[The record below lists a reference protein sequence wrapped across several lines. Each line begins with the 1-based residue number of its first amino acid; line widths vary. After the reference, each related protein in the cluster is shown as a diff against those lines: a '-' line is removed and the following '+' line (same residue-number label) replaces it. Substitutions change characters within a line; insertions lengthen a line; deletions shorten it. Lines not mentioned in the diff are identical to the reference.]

1 MNILLVNDDGISSP
15 DLALLCR
22 AVKARGHHVTVCAPA
37 TQQSAK
43 SHAFTIMDPL
53 LVRPYAME
61 GADEAWALVGTPV
74 DCCRVGMMALCDE
87 KPDLVMSGINFGY
100 NIGLATYVSGTVG
113 AAREAAF
120 QGIPAIAVSR
130 DVNMPEE
137 TVRFFAD
144 YAVRLGEKLV
154 DYPAPEMSVCNVN
167 VPPLDVHALKEAV
180 MCPISHGVYKDG
192 YEERTSPRDVR
203 YFWLTPEI
211 EDDHPVPGTDADMLQ
226 RGHITVTFLTV
237 DGCGQSEF
245 ADFPEAIQK

>member
-43 SHAFTIMDPL
+43 SHAFTIMEPL

-74 DCCRVGMMALCDE
+74 DCCRVGVMALCDE

-120 QGIPAIAVSR
+120 QGIPAIAVSK
-130 DVNMPEE
+130 DVNTPEE

-154 DYPAPEMSVCNVN
+154 KYPAPKLSVCNMN
-167 VPPLDVHALKEAV
+167 VPPVEVKALKKAV
-180 MCPISHGVYKDG
+180 MCPISRNVYRDG
-192 YEERTSPRDVR
+192 YEGRVSPRGDR
-203 YFWLTPEI
+203 YFWLYPEMQ
-211 EDDHPVPGTDADMLQ
+211 DDSPEPGSDTDMLNQ
-226 RGHITVTFLTV
+226 GHITVTFLTV
-237 DGCGQSEF
+237 DGCAQ
-245 ADFPEAIQK
+245 ADYDDFLELP